1 MTRYIENFKKF
12 QPLLYELVARDV
24 KIKYR
29 KSVLGVLWTLL
40 NPLMMMIILSIVFSN
55 LMKFDVQNYS
65 LYLLCGEILFN
76 FYNEATS
83 GAMTSIL
90 GNAPLIKKVYI
101 PKYLFVVSR
110 IASSSI
116 NILSSFCA
124 LILVM
129 LFTRQELHF
138 TMFLVII
145 PLVYLIVF
153 SMGVGLI
160 LAALTVKFRD
170 IMHLYT
176 VFLTGLMYLT
186 PVIYPMSMLPGW
198 VYKIVS
204 INPLTMIMVI
214 FRNVVIYNTI
224 PSVGEFIVPLPY
236 FVIFRS
242 MYKIIIKFITK
253 KAILLKKTLFQQ
265 TFCTCLYSYFNLQHI
280 EC

>member
-65 LYLLCGEILFN
+65 LYL
-76 FYNEATS
+76 
-83 GAMTSIL
+83 
-90 GNAPLIKKVYI
+90 
-101 PKYLFVVSR
+101 FVVSR

-138 TMFLVII
+138 TMFLVVI

-224 PSVGEFIVPLPY
+224 PSVGEFIVPLII
-236 FVIFRS
+236 VIVTFFLGLWVF
-242 MYKIIIKFITK
+242 YKQQDKFI
-253 KAILLKKTLFQQ
+253 L
-265 TFCTCLYSYFNLQHI
+265 NL
-280 EC
+280 

>member
-40 NPLMMMIILSIVFSN
+40 NPLFSN

-65 LYLLCGEILFN
+65 LYLLCGQILFN

-138 TMFLVII
+138 TMFLVVI

-224 PSVGEFIVPLPY
+224 PSVGEFIVPLII
-236 FVIFRS
+236 VIVTFFLGLWVF
-242 MYKIIIKFITK
+242 YKQQDKFI
-253 KAILLKKTLFQQ
+253 L
-265 TFCTCLYSYFNLQHI
+265 NL
-280 EC
+280 

>member
-65 LYLLCGEILFN
+65 LYLLCGQILFN

-138 TMFLVII
+138 TMFLVVI
-145 PLVYLIVF
+145 PLVYLIIF

-224 PSVGEFIVPLPY
+224 PSVGEFIVPLII
-236 FVIFRS
+236 VIVTFFLGLWVF
-242 MYKIIIKFITK
+242 YKQQDKFI
-253 KAILLKKTLFQQ
+253 L
-265 TFCTCLYSYFNLQHI
+265 NL
-280 EC
+280 

>member
-1 MTRYIENFKKF
+1 MKRYIENFKKF

-65 LYLLCGEILFN
+65 LYLLCGQILFN

-83 GAMTSIL
+83 GAMTAIL

-116 NILSSFCA
+116 NILASFCA

-138 TMFLVII
+138 TMFLVVI
-145 PLVYLIVF
+145 PLLYLMVF
-153 SMGVGLI
+153 SMGIGLI

-186 PVIYPMSMLPGW
+186 PVIYPMSMLPGR

-204 INPLTMIMVI
+204 INPLTMIMGI
-214 FRNVVIYNTI
+214 FRNVVIYNVI
-224 PSVGEFIVPLPY
+224 PSVSEFIIP
-236 FVIFRS
+236 F
-242 MYKIIIKFITK
+242 IIVMGTFALGLWVFYRQQDKFI
-253 KAILLKKTLFQQ
+253 L
-265 TFCTCLYSYFNLQHI
+265 NL
-280 EC
+280 

>member
-65 LYLLCGEILFN
+65 LYLLCGQLLFN
-76 FYNEATS
+76 F
-83 GAMTSIL
+83 
-90 GNAPLIKKVYI
+90 YI

-138 TMFLVII
+138 TMFLVVI

-224 PSVGEFIVPLPY
+224 PSVGEFIVPLII
-236 FVIFRS
+236 VIVTFFLGLWVF
-242 MYKIIIKFITK
+242 YKQQDKFI
-253 KAILLKKTLFQQ
+253 L
-265 TFCTCLYSYFNLQHI
+265 NL
-280 EC
+280 